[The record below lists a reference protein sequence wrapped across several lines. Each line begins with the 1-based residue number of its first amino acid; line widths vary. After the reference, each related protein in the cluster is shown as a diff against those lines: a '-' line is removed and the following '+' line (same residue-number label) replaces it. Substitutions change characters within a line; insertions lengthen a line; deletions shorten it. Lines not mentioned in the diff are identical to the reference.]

1 MLRDLGIPSAARQ
14 EPVGGE
20 AYWALCLGADPGLC
34 SQHRSS
40 WAHHRRSSKVTTA
53 NLSASALPSSWVNK
67 ALLENVRLEP
77 LETPP
82 GVSPQVL
89 SPLPSKPLGQPQLFS
104 IYAVPEGRAG
114 AVPQMSWS
122 HPPAPRTQCGPR
134 GKTWP
139 LRVLSEAL
147 RVRLLTVAPGAP
159 AGPTRPDSTRG
170 SHSVQQMP
178 LFIFMCF
185 QKSERSET
193 QLRYKIQHKMRFIP
207 IFPQKAKNFSEIVL
221 PKLIGRSYFPP
232 LVTMASAPGPS
243 TSPLGAWEVGM
254 TLALRMTGDNHT
266 PWPPGLTN

>member
-1 MLRDLGIPSAARQ
+1 MVPSPCTQDAVWTPRE
-14 EPVGGE
+14 EPF
-20 AYWALCLGADPGLC
+20 W
-34 SQHRSS
+34 
-40 WAHHRRSSKVTTA
+40 
-53 NLSASALPSSWVNK
+53 
-67 ALLENVRLEP
+67 
-77 LETPP
+77 
-82 GVSPQVL
+82 
-89 SPLPSKPLGQPQLFS
+89 
-104 IYAVPEGRAG
+104 
-114 AVPQMSWS
+114 
-122 HPPAPRTQCGPR
+122 
-134 GKTWP
+134 TWP

-232 LVTMASAPGPS
+232 LVTMASAPGSS